1 MSATSSLREVLNG
14 GNPNEIFDAAVRTRL
29 GDALSFI
36 LAKIGSGIAY
46 TQAGVTVTANVAT
59 LSAQPTALFQCVV
72 ASVSG
77 GSATGVKKLR
87 KGLITGPHALVP
99 AAGECVWDGGLHVLF
114 AAADLAATASFLYA
128 VATDIASITEADL
141 INS

>member
-1 MSATSSLREVLNG
+1 MSATSSVREVLNG

-29 GDALSFI
+29 GDMLSYAC
-36 LAKIGSGIAY
+36 AKMAYTETGIA
-46 TQAGVTVTANVAT
+46 VTLNVAT
-59 LSAQPTALFQCVV
+59 LAAQPTALFKCFV

-77 GSATGVKKLR
+77 GSATGMKKLR

-114 AAADLAATASFLYA
+114 AAADLAATASFTYA
-128 VATDIASITEADL
+128 VATDTASITEADL
-141 INS
+141 VNS